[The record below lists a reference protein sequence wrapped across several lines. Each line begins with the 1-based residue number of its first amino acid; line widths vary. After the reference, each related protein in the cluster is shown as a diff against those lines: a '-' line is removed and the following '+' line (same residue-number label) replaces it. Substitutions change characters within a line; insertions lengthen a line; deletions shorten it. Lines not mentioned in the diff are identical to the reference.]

1 MTTWTRVS
9 TLADFGDQRQL
20 SCKVAEL
27 PLLLVRTGLSVI
39 VLHDHCTH
47 LGKSLLGGRVMA
59 GQISCPYH
67 GACFDLTTGA
77 AVSGPAVSPLHMFP
91 SRVEDGVV
99 WADLT
104 RSPANSSVAMMN
116 RGCV

>member
-1 MTTWTRVS
+1 MTAWTRVS
-9 TLADFGDQRQL
+9 TLADFGDERQL
-20 SCKVAEL
+20 SFRLDDL
-27 PLLLVRTGLSVI
+27 PLLVVRTGLGVI

-47 LGKSLLGGRVMA
+47 LGKSLLGGRVIA

-67 GACFDLTTGA
+67 GACFDLKTGA
-77 AVSGPAVSPLHMFP
+77 AVSGPAVSPLHVFP

-104 RSPANSSVAMMN
+104 RQSALKK
-116 RGCV
+116 